1 LLSWL
6 ETTFAQS
13 LIEWSLPK
21 LDLKSKMVANTGLN
35 FFQSIDYDTI
45 GKLIATCSLTKSC
58 GGDRMV
64 VGFTTTYAI
73 GVYHH

>member
-1 LLSWL
+1 M
-6 ETTFAQS
+6 A
-13 LIEWSLPK
+13 
-21 LDLKSKMVANTGLN
+21 ANTGLN

-64 VGFTTTYAI
+64 VGFTTWRSNKYQFYSLWFDPI
-73 GVYHH
+73 GA